1 MMRPRFVLNENNLTE
16 ADQVV
21 YEYTYFYDGAR
32 YKEEQFR
39 QKLTLLL
46 KSLKSVSSIAVIPEV
61 VEILVSGLKE
71 GSEVKGY
78 AMFELG
84 NVAIKVMAKKLV
96 KHIDDEDVLNA
107 NDIKD
112 DDAQK

>member
-1 MMRPRFVLNENNLTE
+1 MRPRFILNENSLTE
-16 ADQVV
+16 AEQIV

-32 YKEEQFR
+32 YKEDQFR
-39 QKLTLLL
+39 QKLTLLI
-46 KSLKSVSSIAVIPEV
+46 KSLKSVSTVAVIPEV

-84 NVAIKVMAKKLV
+84 DVAIKVMAKKLV
-96 KHIDDEDVLNA
+96 KHIDDEDVVDA
-107 NDIKD
+107 NDLEAD
-112 DDAQK
+112 SEQK

>member
-1 MMRPRFVLNENNLTE
+1 MRPRFILNENNLTE
-16 ADQVV
+16 AEQTV

-32 YKEEQFR
+32 YEEDQFR
-39 QKLTLLL
+39 QKLTLLI
-46 KSLKSVSSIAVIPEV
+46 KSLKSVSTISVIPEV

-84 NVAIKVMAKKLV
+84 DVAIKVMAKRLV
-96 KHIDDEDVLNA
+96 KHIDDEDVIDA
-107 NDIKD
+107 NDLEAD
-112 DDAQK
+112 SEQK

>member
-1 MMRPRFVLNENNLTE
+1 MRPRFILNENNLTE
-16 ADQVV
+16 AEQTV

-32 YKEEQFR
+32 YEEDQFR
-39 QKLTLLL
+39 QKLTLLI
-46 KSLKSVSSIAVIPEV
+46 KSLKSVSSMSVIPEV

-96 KHIDDEDVLNA
+96 KHIDDEDVVDA

-112 DDAQK
+112 DSAQK